1 MPHACDAG
9 LRGSWR
15 LRRREADGNAAA
27 DQHRARRGTERYL
40 LASAA
45 TLRMARRWIR
55 LLTSLLA
62 GPVSPG

>member
-1 MPHACDAG
+1 M
-9 LRGSWR
+9 
-15 LRRREADGNAAA
+15 RRREADGNAAA
-27 DQHRARRGTERYL
+27 DQHGARRGTERYL